1 MMKQY
6 VCMYVTQRLEKL
18 LAREFDK
25 DLFQLSIKRKYSIQ
39 VKCVGLTLVFGFF
52 VERKILI
59 QNLFRGNDYLPCL
72 KIPKMIKYDANI
84 CRWIG
89 LLSR

>member
-39 VKCVGLTLVFGFF
+39 VKCVGLTLVFGF
-52 VERKILI
+52 L
-59 QNLFRGNDYLPCL
+59 L
-72 KIPKMIKYDANI
+72 KEKF
-84 CRWIG
+84 
-89 LLSR
+89 